1 MNAAESDSNG
11 QVNLWLRHH
20 ADAKKTN
27 KTVNLSRQIFNKQA
41 DSKESELLAFGPW
54 SVGHSDLMSQM
65 SVRHQSGEGVV
76 NKIQ

>member
-1 MNAAESDSNG
+1 M
-11 QVNLWLRHH
+11 Q
-20 ADAKKTN
+20 KKTN